1 MNLPNKISMIR
12 IIMIPIIMLFI
23 SPVLSFMPDWY
34 NNFIQ
39 GIGSYIG
46 VILFLIAAITDF
58 LDGYIA
64 RKNNLVTKLGKF
76 LDPIADKLLVISALV
91 ILVQTQE
98 INFWLVIIIIARE
111 IIVMGI
117 RIIAASEGKVI
128 AASVWGKIKTVLQIS
143 AVTSYLISHITP
155 YLFFKVLDLYLI
167 SDILITLAVVVTIIS
182 GYDYVKKNIQ
192 IIKQ

>member
-12 IIMIPIIMLFI
+12 IIMIPIVMLFI
-23 SPVLSFMPDWY
+23 SPELLFMPDWY
-34 NNFIQ
+34 NNFIE
-39 GIGSYIG
+39 GVGRYIG

-91 ILVQTQE
+91 ILVQKQE
-98 INFWLVIIIIARE
+98 INFWLVVIIIARE

-128 AASVWGKIKTVLQIS
+128 AASIWGKIKTVLQIS
-143 AVTSYLISHITP
+143 AITSYLISNITP
-155 YLFFKVLDLYLI
+155 YLFLKVFNLYII
-167 SDILITLAVVVTIIS
+167 SDILIALAVIATIIS
-182 GYDYVKKNIQ
+182 GYDYVKKNIG